1 MRCYQILKPIKFRLG
16 FLLYSQKPFT
26 LKLKILFLLIFI
38 SLISC
43 ASSDEIDNPIS
54 PINLDELYFPPINS
68 GAWETISLSD
78 LGWNENNLQPLLNFV
93 EEENS
98 KAFIILQ
105 NGRIAVEWYAD
116 DFSATQNWY
125 WASAGKTLTSVT
137 VGIAEQEGFIDLNN
151 QTNSYLGDGWTA
163 MPQAREDAISVLNQ
177 LTMTSGLNDII
188 FDCTDPVCL
197 FYKANP
203 GTRWAYHNAP
213 YTLLQD
219 VISSGTN
226 QTFES
231 YFNSVLRDKIG
242 MDGTWFGTNNYNNV
256 YFSTARSMARFGILM
271 LNKGT
276 WESDEILN
284 QAYFTTMTNPSQ
296 NINKSYGYL
305 WWLNGKE
312 SFMLPGSQ
320 EVFTRTLIPNAPTDL
335 FAGLG
340 KNDQKVY
347 VVPSKDLVIIRMGE
361 VAREDALISI
371 SFDNELW
378 AKINMMIP

>member
-1 MRCYQILKPIKFRLG
+1 M
-16 FLLYSQKPFT
+16 
-26 LKLKILFLLIFI
+26 KLKILLLLVFT

-43 ASSDEIDNPIS
+43 ASSDEIENPT
-54 PINLDELYFPPINS
+54 PPTNPDELYFPPINS
-68 GAWETISLSD
+68 STWETISLSD

-137 VGIAEQEGFIDLNN
+137 VGIAEQDGFVNLNN

-177 LTMTSGLNDII
+177 LTMTSGLNDVI
-188 FDCTDPVCL
+188 FDCTDPICL
-197 FYKANP
+197 FYKADP
-203 GTRWAYHNAP
+203 STRWAYHNAP

-219 VISSGTN
+219 VIASGTN
-226 QTFES
+226 QTYES
-231 YFNSVLRDKIG
+231 YFNESLRDKIG

-284 QAYFTTMTNPSQ
+284 EAYFTAMTNPSQ

-320 EVFTRTLIPNAPTDL
+320 EVFDRTLIPNAPSDL

-347 VVPSKDLVIIRMGE
+347 VVPSKDLVIIRMGD
-361 VAREDALISI
+361 AASDDALVPI

-378 AKINMMIP
+378 AKINAVIP

>member
-1 MRCYQILKPIKFRLG
+1 MKTKLFYFA
-16 FLLYSQKPFT
+16 FFAMLL
-26 LKLKILFLLIFI
+26 
-38 SLISC
+38 SC
-43 ASSDEIDNPIS
+43 TSSDDIEIPTPPTNSDEI
-54 PINLDELYFPPINS
+54 YFPPINS
-68 GAWETISLSD
+68 TIWETISLSE
-78 LGWNENNLQPLLNFV
+78 LNWNESNLPQLLNFV

-137 VGIAEQEGFIDLNN
+137 VGIAEQEGFVNLNN
-151 QTNSYLGDGWTA
+151 QTTSYLGDGWTA

-188 FDCTDPVCL
+188 FDCTDPICL
-197 FYKANP
+197 FYKAAP

-219 VISSGTN
+219 VIASGTN
-226 QTFES
+226 QTYEN

-256 YFSTARSMARFGILM
+256 YFSTAKSMARFGILM

-284 QAYFTTMTNPSQ
+284 QAYFTAMTNTSQ

-320 EVFTRTLIPNAPTDL
+320 EVFTQTLIPNAPSDL

-347 VVPSKDLVIIRMGE
+347 VVPSKDLVIIRIGE
-361 VAREDALISI
+361 AASEDALVPI

-378 AKINMMIP
+378 EKINAVIL